1 MICAHAAVERNT
13 RSVMERKSLM
23 IGKFITFEGID
34 GCGKSTQLALASK
47 ILIEKGYDVVVTR
60 EPGGTS
66 ISEKIREILL
76 SPSNGEMVNECE
88 ILLYCA
94 ARAQHVREKIIPAV
108 KNGKIVLCDRFQEA
122 TFGYQGFGRGIP
134 LEVLQAINTYAT
146 GGLNPDLTFIFDL
159 SVEMSVSRM
168 AKINKAKDR
177 LEQNGADFFQRI
189 RDGFLDLAKN
199 SPERIKLINAEQNI
213 EQISAEVINL
223 IQKHIK

>member
-1 MICAHAAVERNT
+1 MQ
-13 RSVMERKSLM
+13 
-23 IGKFITFEGID
+23 GKFITFEGID

-47 ILIEKGYDVVVTR
+47 ILTEKGYDVVVTR

-76 SPSNGEMVNECE
+76 SPSNSEMVNECE

-108 KNGKIVLCDRFQEA
+108 KSGKIVLCDRFQEA
-122 TFGYQGFGRGIP
+122 TFGYQGYGRGIA
-134 LEVLQAINTYAT
+134 LDLLKKVNSYAT

-177 LEQNGADFFQRI
+177 LEQNSAEFFQRI
-189 RDGFLDLAKN
+189 RDGFLNLARS
-199 SPERIKLINAEQNI
+199 SPERIKLINAEHSI
-213 EQISAEVINL
+213 EQVS
-223 IQKHIK
+223 

>member
-1 MICAHAAVERNT
+1 MQ
-13 RSVMERKSLM
+13 
-23 IGKFITFEGID
+23 GKFITFEGID
-34 GCGKSTQLALASK
+34 GCGKSTQLALTSK
-47 ILIEKGYDVVVTR
+47 ILGEKGYDVLITR

-76 SPSNGEMVNECE
+76 SPENNEMVNECE

-108 KNGKIVLCDRFQEA
+108 ASGKIVLCDRFQEA
-122 TFGYQGFGRGIP
+122 TFGYQGYGRGIP
-134 LEVLQAINTYAT
+134 LDVLKTVNVYAT

-159 SVEMSVSRM
+159 GVETSAVRM

-177 LEQNGADFFQRI
+177 LEQNSAEFFQKI
-189 RDGFLDLAKN
+189 RDGFLNLAKS
-199 SPERIKLINAEQNI
+199 SPERIKLINAEQSI